1 MEEEDIAAPDAGIE
15 DVGTLP
21 DEGAQPPIS
30 ETQGNTIIT
39 EPENFDGVFLY
50 GLGISPY
57 SPLSYVGNT
66 PAGTLAIPTVIEFTG
81 EFFEI
86 RVYNLESESTLE
98 GSQGL
103 VESYPY
109 TLLDD
114 GRIQV
119 DFNTPE
125 TAIEIQQ
132 WNNCVYR
139 QDSYEIAQPPLFANN
154 LLTWGA
160 VENYSP
166 HQCGQWGLPPSEGLN
181 VHFLRRLN
189 ANPNFEARTA
199 SQNSP
204 FLFFKV
210 GEDMLSRIPS
220 IGPQHADGSIVYALT
235 ENFPEHLKDEVEL
248 VLEDWNDVLEDAAG
262 NRPFKLAN
270 APTSAL
276 VPWDPRFRV
285 IAWGTGSDF
294 DGAIAPFISDPMT
307 GETFDGDVILWMD
320 QLDGI
325 IQSYQNF
332 VDENPDYPGLGTDLL
347 PTETPGGQFRGPNP
361 SQAPQFDQAADLPRR
376 VLRRQAFYRRPLNTV
391 VLHQL
396 FTKIQMTLSPEALES
411 YIIRDFLTHEIG
423 HNLGLRHNFRASMD
437 KDHKAP
443 EVSSSSSMDYV
454 VGLPSPGSYDR
465 DSMAY
470 GYGAGASKETYLSC
484 SDEHVEID
492 PACARWDFGH
502 PVQFFLKVLN
512 KKELLFPLD
521 TPDGVLE
528 AHWEGEEWNLLFN
541 RVRQFLNTEHELW
554 TPTLPVSV
562 FDDLLNRVV
571 CPGECQV
578 HTRMRRWYA
587 LYLLYTRF
595 GHNDEWYDFPPVDET
610 QINTLWTTYT
620 QLIFDPTQPIILKKT
635 ILQKL
640 PTSAVPGALDTL
652 NTISQQ
658 LSDLNNPNS
667 EEQELLG
674 FVNDL

>member
-1 MEEEDIAAPDAGIE
+1 
-15 DVGTLP
+15 
-21 DEGAQPPIS
+21 
-30 ETQGNTIIT
+30 
-39 EPENFDGVFLY
+39 
-50 GLGISPY
+50 
-57 SPLSYVGNT
+57 
-66 PAGTLAIPTVIEFTG
+66 
-81 EFFEI
+81 
-86 RVYNLESESTLE
+86 
-98 GSQGL
+98 
-103 VESYPY
+103 
-109 TLLDD
+109 
-114 GRIQV
+114 
-119 DFNTPE
+119 
-125 TAIEIQQ
+125 
-132 WNNCVYR
+132 
-139 QDSYEIAQPPLFANN
+139 
-154 LLTWGA
+154 
-160 VENYSP
+160 
-166 HQCGQWGLPPSEGLN
+166 
-181 VHFLRRLN
+181 
-189 ANPNFEARTA
+189 
-199 SQNSP
+199 
-204 FLFFKV
+204 
-210 GEDMLSRIPS
+210 
-220 IGPQHADGSIVYALT
+220 
-235 ENFPEHLKDEVEL
+235 
-248 VLEDWNDVLEDAAG
+248 
-262 NRPFKLAN
+262 
-270 APTSAL
+270 
-276 VPWDPRFRV
+276 
-285 IAWGTGSDF
+285 
-294 DGAIAPFISDPMT
+294 
-307 GETFDGDVILWMD
+307 
-320 QLDGI
+320 
-325 IQSYQNF
+325 
-332 VDENPDYPGLGTDLL
+332 
-347 PTETPGGQFRGPNP
+347 
-361 SQAPQFDQAADLPRR
+361 
-376 VLRRQAFYRRPLNTV
+376 
-391 VLHQL
+391 
-396 FTKIQMTLSPEALES
+396 
-411 YIIRDFLTHEIG
+411 
-423 HNLGLRHNFRASMD
+423 MD

-512 KKELLFPLD
+512 KKELLFPLN

-658 LSDLNNPNS
+658 LSDLNDPNS